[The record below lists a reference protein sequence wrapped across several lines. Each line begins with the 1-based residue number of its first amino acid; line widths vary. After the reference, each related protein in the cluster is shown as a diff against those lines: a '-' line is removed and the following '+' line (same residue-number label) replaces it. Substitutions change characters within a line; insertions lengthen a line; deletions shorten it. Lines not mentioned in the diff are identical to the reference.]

1 MRWKCFF
8 RLGVIYLVQSTEAP
22 PALISKIKNAP
33 KSRLDSGA
41 IFAFLVFLQLGI
53 GRTKTLYHN
62 YSPKIRP
69 VRSFSPNS
77 ALSMKFSSNIC
88 SVFRIDVQKQLYYNA
103 NHIGYGKERD
113 LQMKQLNDITCATE
127 TKKKIFK
134 MLEKIDNENLLNRI
148 YRFVKYIYIHK
159 T

>member
-1 MRWKCFF
+1 
-8 RLGVIYLVQSTEAP
+8 
-22 PALISKIKNAP
+22 
-33 KSRLDSGA
+33 
-41 IFAFLVFLQLGI
+41 
-53 GRTKTLYHN
+53 
-62 YSPKIRP
+62 
-69 VRSFSPNS
+69 
-77 ALSMKFSSNIC
+77 MKFSSNIC